1 MSHFLFTFLLALLT
15 SLVLAPFL
23 AAIARR
29 FSLVDHPDGG
39 RKQHFRP
46 VPLIGGP
53 TLLLGAGLAITTT
66 LAAFPDVLRESKGD
80 RAFLVCLGV
89 SALLLAA
96 VGVLD
101 DRFGLRG
108 RQKLLLQT
116 LACLCMAPSG
126 FLIEEVSL
134 LGYTLD
140 FGDTAILVTLF
151 WLLGAIN
158 SLNLIDGADGVAS
171 TVGAVMAIT
180 TAAIAWTVEA
190 RPDGMLVSLALAGGL
205 IGFLFHN
212 LPPAKMF
219 LGDSGSMVAGLIL
232 GAITIKC
239 SIKEASAIA
248 LLMPLAVW
256 TVPIFDSSMAIVR
269 RKLTGR
275 SIYATDRNHLHHCL
289 LRSGH
294 DNVRVLLVIGT
305 LCSISGGAAVLTAY
319 FNKDGFAIA
328 GAVSSIILLIVTKS
342 FGFVEAKLILRRAA
356 RFARSLTIFSPGGD
370 KPTFSEA
377 ISLHGVQDWAGLFAG
392 LESTLIDMDL
402 AFVELSINI
411 PAVNEDWHGHST
423 SKNIVDNLDLHR
435 LTFPL
440 KVSGQTVGTLRIHA
454 AASSYPS
461 PAKFLTALHSNVD
474 VFENKLNAIIR
485 PILEAAAVSE
495 TSKLREIP
503 VDQPPQ
509 AAHP

>member
-53 TLLLGAGLAITTT
+53 TLLLGTGLAISTT

-108 RQKLLLQT
+108 RQKLFLQT
-116 LACLCMAPSG
+116 LACLCMIPSG
-126 FLIEEVSL
+126 FLIEQVSL

-289 LRSGH
+289 LRSGY
-294 DNVRVLLVIGT
+294 DNVRVLLVIAT
-305 LCSISGGAAVLTAY
+305 LCSISGGAAVLAAY
-319 FNKDGFAIA
+319 FNEEGFAIA
-328 GAVSSIILLIVTKS
+328 GAVSSIVLLVVTKS

-356 RFARSLTIFSPGGD
+356 RFARSLTIFSPGD

-377 ISLHGVQDWAGLFAG
+377 ISLHGVQDWAGVFAG
-392 LESTLIDMDL
+392 LESTLIDLDL
-402 AFVELSINI
+402 TFVELCINI
-411 PAVNEDWHGHST
+411 PAVNEDWHGHSA
-423 SKNIVDNLDLHR
+423 SKNTVDNLDLYR

-461 PAKFLTALHSNVD
+461 PAKFLAALHSDVN
-474 VFENKLNAIIR
+474 VFENKLNAMIQ
-485 PILEAAAVSE
+485 PILDAAPVSE
-495 TSKLREIP
+495 ASKLREPP
-503 VDQPPQ
+503 VDRPPQ

>member
-1 MSHFLFTFLLALLT
+1 
-15 SLVLAPFL
+15 
-23 AAIARR
+23 
-29 FSLVDHPDGG
+29 
-39 RKQHFRP
+39 
-46 VPLIGGP
+46 
-53 TLLLGAGLAITTT
+53 
-66 LAAFPDVLRESKGD
+66 
-80 RAFLVCLGV
+80 
-89 SALLLAA
+89 
-96 VGVLD
+96 
-101 DRFGLRG
+101 
-108 RQKLLLQT
+108 
-116 LACLCMAPSG
+116 
-126 FLIEEVSL
+126 
-134 LGYTLD
+134 
-140 FGDTAILVTLF
+140 
-151 WLLGAIN
+151 
-158 SLNLIDGADGVAS
+158 GADGVAS

-294 DNVRVLLVIGT
+294 DNVRVLLVIAT
-305 LCSISGGAAVLTAY
+305 LCSISGGAAVLSAY
-319 FNKDGFAIA
+319 FNEDGFAIA
-328 GAVSSIILLIVTKS
+328 GAVSSIVLLVVTKS

-356 RFARSLTIFSPGGD
+356 RFVRSLTIFSPGD

-392 LESTLIDMDL
+392 LESTLIEMDL
-402 AFVELSINI
+402 AFVELCINI
-411 PAVNEDWHGHST
+411 PAVNEDWHGHSS
-423 SKNIVDNLDLHR
+423 SKNTVDNLDLYR

-461 PAKFLTALHSNVD
+461 PAKFLAELHSDVN
-474 VFENKLNAIIR
+474 VFENKLNAMIQ
-485 PILEAAAVSE
+485 PILDAAAVSE
-495 TSKLREIP
+495 ASKLREP
-503 VDQPPQ
+503 PLDRPPQ